1 MTDKELDILV
11 NIIGGVE
18 SGGQV
23 YGKRRYDAYAEPY
36 KNSPTEHTVT
46 LGWCQ
51 FYGNNARKLCQRI
64 FDVDKNTFRKNDTA
78 NIEKRLSQDWV
89 AIKWNPSSSEKA
101 ALLKIITTDIGKKVQ
116 DEMFKEDMLTFIKDA
131 GTFGITNVGAQMM
144 YCEIRHL
151 GGKSPTERIFKR
163 ATKPYTADAI
173 YSSLLLDQKDTSNN
187 NQVGDKKYQSRHQ
200 KCVEWIHKYVDGN
213 DEKGVDKMNAINA
226 LIAMAEN
233 EIDYLEKASNSKL
246 DDKTANAGSGNYTK
260 YWRDVYPQYQGQ
272 PWCACFISW
281 CFMKTFGKDVATKL
295 LKHWPY
301 TYCPTMATLFK
312 LNANPKVGDVVIFYR
327 NGEFAHTGLVT
338 SVSGDKFWTIEG
350 NASGASGITPNGG
363 GVVKKSYYNSQLP
376 GTKFCSPDYSI
387 VIKTNTPTLSTSNSS
402 STSTGSST
410 TSTSTLL
417 RKGSKGQAVK
427 ELQEKLNKLGYG
439 LIVDGDFGSKTES
452 AVISFQKKYKLE
464 IDGIVGNETRN
475 ALDSAIK
482 TLTAKPTQPSSSAST
497 SWVGE
502 VNVSAGSTL
511 AVRTWA
517 GTEYPKIKSYPELG
531 RGNRVRVLSSLK
543 AIDGSTWYKITI
555 NNAATNNKDI
565 IGFVCG
571 KYIKK
576 VS

>member
-1 MTDKELDILV
+1 MTNKELDILV

-64 FDVDKNTFRKNDTA
+64 FDTDKNIFRKNDTA

-131 GTFGITNVGAQMM
+131 ETLDVTNVGAQMM

-163 ATKPYTADAI
+163 AVKPYTADTI
-173 YSSLLLDQKDTSNN
+173 YSSLLLDQNDISNN

-200 KCVEWIHKYVDGN
+200 KCVEWIHKYIDGN
-213 DEKGVDKMNAINA
+213 NQKWGDSMDTINA
-226 LIAMAEN
+226 VIATAEK
-233 EIDYLEKASNSKL
+233 EIGYLEKASNSQL
-246 DDKTANAGSGNYTK
+246 DSPTANAGSGNYTK
-260 YWRDVYPQYQGQ
+260 YWRDVYPQYQGLA
-272 PWCACFISW
+272 WCACFVSW
-281 CFMKTFGKDVATKL
+281 CFMKTFGKETATKL

-301 TYCPTMATLFK
+301 TYCPTMADLFTL
-312 LNANPKVGDVVIFYR
+312 NSNPKVGDIVIFYR
-327 NGEFAHTGLVT
+327 NGVFAHTGLVT
-338 SVSGDKFWTIEG
+338 KVSGDQFWTIEG

-387 VIKTNTPTLSTSNSS
+387 VTGIENSSSSS
-402 STSTGSST
+402 STSSSVTQSFIKQGSS
-410 TSTSTLL
+410 
-417 RKGSKGQAVK
+417 GQSVR
-427 ELQEKLNKLGYG
+427 ELQQKLNKLGYK
-439 LIVDGDFGSKTES
+439 LIVDGEFGSLTYNAVIDFQRKHNLEVDGVVGQQTLS
-452 AVISFQKKYKLE
+452 AVNTELENLQSTSSKGEQITGAVKSITASGVAKSFDRTLGGTYTVTASELNVRHDAGADKND
-464 IDGIVGNETRN
+464 IMV
-475 ALDSAIK
+475 AIK
-482 TLTAKPTQPSSSAST
+482 KGTPVACYGYYTEL
-497 SWVGE
+497 
-502 VNVSAGSTL
+502 
-511 AVRTWA
+511 A
-517 GTEYPKIKSYPELG
+517 GTKWLYIQFSYNNVKYTG
-531 RGNRVRVLSSLK
+531 FASGTYLK
-543 AIDGSTWYKITI
+543 KR
-555 NNAATNNKDI
+555 
-565 IGFVCG
+565 
-571 KYIKK
+571 
-576 VS
+576 